1 MRCPQVFFF
10 SSFILLRMGVPWV
23 CRMEHTF
30 LLFLSLLVFL
40 WVYQLVHRP
49 SLRPFGHQ
57 GQPNGG
63 PFPSSCFYYSFSLPF
78 LFLDM
83 SWNSNNIFLLGD
95 AVQTDAVFTVKH
107 LFGRQTGIHCT
118 PVLLAPCS
126 AQRRILVLR
135 RSCFYCAG
143 TT

>member
-1 MRCPQVFFF
+1 MYVFKF
-10 SSFILLRMGVPWV
+10 SFYFFILLWMGVPWV

-30 LLFLSLLVFL
+30 LLFLILLAFL
-40 WVYQLVHRP
+40 WVYQLGHRP

-57 GQPNGG
+57 GHANGG

-78 LFLDM
+78 LFLVM

-107 LFGRQTGIHCT
+107 LFGRQTGI
-118 PVLLAPCS
+118 LCS
-126 AQRRILVLR
+126 
-135 RSCFYCAG
+135 
-143 TT
+143 